1 MPVDTARV
9 ARHGAWQRLA
19 AVIGNPDMPPGD
31 VAGDAAR
38 DLPLITFDAALS
50 RLLSE
55 HPQLAAK
62 YAEIERARW
71 AVSRAR
77 AEVVPNL
84 SLQASVQYDNA
95 TNDTIAGVQ
104 MGLPIPILNR
114 NQGGIQQAQGEL
126 AAARGAL
133 GRLELALRKRLATVF
148 QQYLMAKQQV
158 DRYVEDILPKV
169 DETLRLTTEGYR
181 AEEFNFL
188 QLLTAQRT
196 YFQTHL
202 AYLNALGSMWAAS
215 REIDGL
221 LLSDSLESGSSG
233 Q

>member
-1 MPVDTARV
+1 
-9 ARHGAWQRLA
+9 
-19 AVIGNPDMPPGD
+19 
-31 VAGDAAR
+31 
-38 DLPLITFDAALS
+38 LPLITFDAALS

-55 HPQLAAK
+55 NPQLAAR

-126 AAARGAL
+126 AAARRAVN
-133 GRLELALRKRLATVF
+133 RLELALRKRQATVF
-148 QQYLMAKQQV
+148 QQYLVAKQQV